1 MEGLRI
7 LPVAMFLTGILLMY
21 AGFKNASP
29 MDVIRNN
36 IGEFQNWQDSD
47 NGYGMDDDPFYGGV
61 PLYHRP
67 IGRQSPGG
75 YY

>member
-21 AGFKNASP
+21 AGFKNVSP
-29 MDVIRNN
+29 MDVIRRN
-36 IGEFQNWQDSD
+36 IGQFQAEEDRDQ
-47 NGYGMDDDPFYGGV
+47 GYGITDD

-67 IGRQSPGG
+67 IGRQTPGG